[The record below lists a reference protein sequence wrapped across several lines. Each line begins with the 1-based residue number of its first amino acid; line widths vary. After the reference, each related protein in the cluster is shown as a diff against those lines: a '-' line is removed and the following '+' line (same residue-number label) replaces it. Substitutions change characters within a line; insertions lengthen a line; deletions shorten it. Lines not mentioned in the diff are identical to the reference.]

1 VSSNSKVEQANAH
14 QKRIDQA
21 FYRCFMGVSSPAD
34 GELVLTYLR
43 TNYDAGVRR
52 DKNHRVDPHATLAA
66 AGERTVISDIERRIE
81 RGRLA

>member
-1 VSSNSKVEQANAH
+1 MSSKTEQVNAH
-14 QKRIDQA
+14 QKKLDRA
-21 FYRCFMGVSSPAD
+21 FHRVFTGVSGPAEA
-34 GELVLTYLR
+34 ELVLTYLK